1 MIGTTDVFDLALQNG
16 VSFKHLNHA
25 LRPNARKRSSQRMN
39 KEVLMIHATATA
51 TAVPQIPSARGP
63 FFKNILV
70 ATDFSPASD
79 QAVEYA
85 ASFARR
91 YGSAIYLTH
100 VVTLDGYPLIS
111 PEYAAMSL
119 EKKHA
124 EVQSHFGQ
132 ILKSGELTGIPFKT
146 VAKEGNLWPTIE
158 ESIKTFDIDL
168 VIVGT
173 HGAGTVEKMLIGSGA
188 EEIFRKAK
196 VPVLTIG
203 PVTPKEPWQKMEFKN
218 ILFATDFGKSA
229 ESEAEYAFS
238 LAQEHRSMLTLLHVF
253 PHPEAYGKEALIEME
268 HNFYAQLRELVPV
281 ATKMYCKV
289 EVRVVFGK
297 PTEQILRIAKETNA
311 ELIVMG
317 AKARKSLAGNVPHT
331 KAYRVVCEAHCPV
344 LTIRS

>member
-1 MIGTTDVFDLALQNG
+1 MI
-16 VSFKHLNHA
+16 
-25 LRPNARKRSSQRMN
+25 NA
-39 KEVLMIHATATA
+39 ATATA
-51 TAVPQIPSARGP
+51 APQIPSAKDL

-70 ATDFSPASD
+70 ATDFSPASER
-79 QAVEYA
+79 AVEYA
-85 ASFARR
+85 ASLARC

-100 VVTLDGYPLIS
+100 VVTLDGYPLVS
-111 PEYAAMSL
+111 PEYAVMSL

-124 EVQSHFGQ
+124 EVQTHFRQ
-132 ILKSGELTGIPFKT
+132 ILKAGELTGIPFKT

-173 HGAGTVEKMLIGSGA
+173 HGAGAVEKMLMGSGA

-203 PVTPKEPWQKMEFKN
+203 PVTPKEPWYEMEFKN

-229 ESEAEYAFS
+229 EREAQYAFS
-238 LAQEHRSMLTLLHVF
+238 LAQEHRSRLTLMHVF
-253 PHPEAYGKEALIEME
+253 PHPQAFSKEALIEME
-268 HNFYAQLRELVPV
+268 HNFYTQLRELVPV
-281 ATKMYCKV
+281 ATGMHCKV
-289 EVRVVFGK
+289 EVRVVFGE

-317 AKARKSLAGNVPHT
+317 AKARKTLAGNVPHT
-331 KAYRVVCEAHCPV
+331 KAYRIVCEAHCPV

>member
-1 MIGTTDVFDLALQNG
+1 MTN
-16 VSFKHLNHA
+16 
-25 LRPNARKRSSQRMN
+25 
-39 KEVLMIHATATA
+39 ATATA
-51 TAVPQIPSARGP
+51 IATLPIPSAKSL

-70 ATDFSPASD
+70 ATDFSPAAD

-85 ASFARR
+85 ASLARR

-111 PEYAAMSL
+111 PEYVAMSL
-119 EKKHA
+119 EKKRA
-124 EVQSHFGQ
+124 AVQMQFSE

-146 VAKEGNLWPTIE
+146 VAREGNLWPTIE
-158 ESIKTFDIDL
+158 ESIKMFDIDM

-173 HGAGTVEKMLIGSGA
+173 HGAGAVEKMLLGSGA
-188 EEIFRKAK
+188 EEIFRKAN

-203 PVTPKEPWQKMEFKN
+203 PVTPKEPWYEMEFKN

-229 ESEAEYAFS
+229 EREAAYAFS
-238 LAQEHRSMLTLLHVF
+238 LAQEHRSRLTFLHVF
-253 PHPEAYGKEALIEME
+253 PHREAYGKEAAIDRE

-281 ATKMYCKV
+281 AAEMRCKV
-289 EVRVVFGK
+289 EVRVVFGE
-297 PTEQILRIAKETNA
+297 PAEQILRIAKESNA

-331 KAYRVVCEAHCPV
+331 KAYRIVCEAHCPV

>member
-1 MIGTTDVFDLALQNG
+1 MTSAI
-16 VSFKHLNHA
+16 
-25 LRPNARKRSSQRMN
+25 
-39 KEVLMIHATATA
+39 ATATA
-51 TAVPQIPSARGP
+51 TLPIPSPKGL

-70 ATDFSPASD
+70 ATDFSPASE

-85 ASFARR
+85 ASLARR

-124 EVQSHFGQ
+124 EVQMQFRE

-146 VAKEGNLWPTIE
+146 VAREGNLWPTIE

-173 HGAGTVEKMLIGSGA
+173 HGAGAVEKMLLGSGA
-188 EEIFRKAK
+188 EEIFRKANI
-196 VPVLTIG
+196 PVLTIG
-203 PVTPKEPWQKMEFKN
+203 PVTPKEPWYEMEFKN
-218 ILFATDFGKSA
+218 ILFATDFGKGA
-229 ESEAEYAFS
+229 EREAAYAFS
-238 LAQEHRSMLTLLHVF
+238 LAQEHRSRLTFLHVF
-253 PHPEAYGKEALIEME
+253 PHREAYGKETAIEME
-268 HNFYAQLRELVPV
+268 HNFYTQLRELVPV
-281 ATKMYCKV
+281 DAEMRCKV
-289 EVRVVFGK
+289 EVRVVFGE
-297 PTEQILRIAKETNA
+297 PVEQILRIAKEANA

-331 KAYRVVCEAHCPV
+331 KAYRIVCEARCPV
-344 LTIRS
+344 LTVRS

>member
-1 MIGTTDVFDLALQNG
+1 MTNAL
-16 VSFKHLNHA
+16 
-25 LRPNARKRSSQRMN
+25 
-39 KEVLMIHATATA
+39 ATATA
-51 TAVPQIPSARGP
+51 TLPIPSPKGL
-63 FFKNILV
+63 FFTNILV
-70 ATDFSPASD
+70 ATDFSPAAD

-85 ASFARR
+85 ASLARR
-91 YGSAIYLTH
+91 YGSAIYLTY

-119 EKKHA
+119 EKRRA
-124 EVQSHFGQ
+124 EVQTQFRQ

-173 HGAGTVEKMLIGSGA
+173 HGAGTVEKMLLGSGA
-188 EEIFRKAK
+188 EEIFRKAN

-203 PVTPKEPWQKMEFKN
+203 PVTPKQPWYEMEFKN
-218 ILFATDFGKSA
+218 ILFATDFGNSA
-229 ESEAEYAFS
+229 EREAAYAFA
-238 LAQEHRSMLTLLHVF
+238 LAQEHRSRLTFLHVF
-253 PHPEAYGKEALIEME
+253 PNKEAYGKEALIEME
-268 HNFYAQLRELVPV
+268 HNFYNQLRELVPV
-281 ATKMYCKV
+281 AADLRCKV
-289 EVRVVFGK
+289 EVRVVFGE
-297 PTEQILRIAKETNA
+297 PVEEILRVAKEAKA

>member
-1 MIGTTDVFDLALQNG
+1 
-16 VSFKHLNHA
+16 
-25 LRPNARKRSSQRMN
+25 MN
-39 KEVLMIHATATA
+39 KEVPMINATATA
-51 TAVPQIPSARGP
+51 TTAQTPSTKGL

-79 QAVEYA
+79 QAIEYA
-85 ASFARR
+85 ASLARR
-91 YGSAIYLTH
+91 YGSAIYVTH
-100 VVTLDGYPLIS
+100 VITLDGYPLIS

-119 EKKHA
+119 KKKHA
-124 EVQSHFGQ
+124 EVQTQFRQ

-158 ESIKTFDIDL
+158 ESIKIFDIDL
-168 VIVGT
+168 VIVAT
-173 HGAGTVEKMLIGSGA
+173 HGAGAVEKMLIGSSA

-203 PVTPKEPWQKMEFKN
+203 PVTAKDPWYEMEFKN

-229 ESEAEYAFS
+229 EREAEYAFS
-238 LAQEHRSMLTLLHVF
+238 LAQEHRSRLTLLHVF
-253 PHPEAYGKEALIEME
+253 PNPEAVGKEQLIEME
-268 HNFYAQLRELVPV
+268 HSFYAQLRELVPV
-281 ATKMYCKV
+281 ATEMHCKV
-289 EVRVVFGK
+289 EVRVVFGE
-297 PTEQILRIAKETNA
+297 PTEQILRIANETKA

-331 KAYRVVCEAHCPV
+331 KAYRVVCAAHCPV

>member
-1 MIGTTDVFDLALQNG
+1 
-16 VSFKHLNHA
+16 
-25 LRPNARKRSSQRMN
+25 MN
-39 KEVLMIHATATA
+39 KEVSMINA
-51 TAVPQIPSARGP
+51 TAVATAAPQIPPARGL

-79 QAVEYA
+79 QAVAYA
-85 ASFARR
+85 ASLARR

-100 VVTLDGYPLIS
+100 VVTLDGYPLTS

-124 EVQSHFGQ
+124 EVQTRFRQ
-132 ILKSGELTGIPFKT
+132 VLKSGELTGIPFKT

-158 ESIKTFDIDL
+158 ESIKTFDINL

-173 HGAGTVEKMLIGSGA
+173 HGAGAVEKMLIGSGA
-188 EEIFRKAK
+188 EEIFRQAK

-203 PVTPKEPWQKMEFKN
+203 PVTPKETWYEMEFKN
-218 ILFATDFGKSA
+218 ILFATDFGKGA
-229 ESEAEYAFS
+229 EREAQYAFS
-238 LAQEHRSMLTLLHVF
+238 LAQEHRSRLTLLHVF
-253 PHPEAYGKEALIEME
+253 PHPEAYGKEALIEVE
-268 HNFYAQLRELVPV
+268 HNFYAHLRELVPV
-281 ATKMYCKV
+281 ATEMHCKV
-289 EVRVVFGK
+289 EVRVVFGE
-297 PTEQILRIAKETNA
+297 PTEQILRIAKETKA

-331 KAYRVVCEAHCPV
+331 KAYRVVREAYCPV

>member
-1 MIGTTDVFDLALQNG
+1 M
-16 VSFKHLNHA
+16 H
-25 LRPNARKRSSQRMN
+25 
-39 KEVLMIHATATA
+39 KEVPMINATA
-51 TAVPQIPSARGP
+51 TAVSQIPSAKSI

-85 ASFARR
+85 ASLARR

-111 PEYAAMSL
+111 PEYAAMML
-119 EKKHA
+119 EKKHS
-124 EVQSHFGQ
+124 EVKTHFRETLQ
-132 ILKSGELTGIPFKT
+132 SGELSGIPFKT

-158 ESIKTFDIDL
+158 ECIKTFDIDL

-173 HGAGTVEKMLIGSGA
+173 RGAGAVQKMLVGSSA
-188 EEIFRKAK
+188 EEIFRKAE

-203 PVTPKEPWQKMEFKN
+203 PVTTKEPWYEMEFKN

-229 ESEAEYAFS
+229 EREAEYAFS
-238 LAQEHRSMLTLLHVF
+238 LAQEHRSRLTLLHVF
-253 PHPEAYGKEALIEME
+253 PNSEDYGGEAAIEME

-281 ATKMYCKV
+281 VTEMHCKV
-289 EVRVVFGK
+289 EVRVVFGE

-317 AKARKSLAGNVPHT
+317 AKARKSLAGSLPYT
-331 KAYRVVCEAHCPV
+331 KAYRVVCEASCPV